1 MRCAC
6 TAKAP
11 AMGAASGRFI
21 TCRYLHSC
29 SPAPVQGL
37 LREANQLEAR
47 HCRAHALCARCH
59 SGGLL
64 GPVLCENGECEVL
77 YARLGAQTR
86 LAALLPS
93 MERMLCTDW

>member
-1 MRCAC
+1 M
-6 TAKAP
+6 
-11 AMGAASGRFI
+11 
-21 TCRYLHSC
+21 H
-29 SPAPVQGL
+29 VQGL
-37 LREANQLEAR
+37 LREANQLEGR

-59 SGGLL
+59 SGGVM

-93 MERMLCTDW
+93 IERMLSIDW